1 MKMTAEMVVEA
12 LLATLALIVLRLL
25 GVIDWTWWA
34 ILIPIWLPATVLAFI
49 VFVIVVHDVMST
61 PEERMKARERRHHRH
76 FGL

>member
-34 ILIPIWLPATVLAFI
+34 IFIPIWLPATVLAFI
-49 VFVIVVHDVMST
+49 LFVIVVHDVMST
-61 PEERMKARERRHHRH
+61 PEERDAARERRHHRH